1 MTATVAVLIEG
12 TFAAATAAPGTG
24 AYYLSDQC
32 ATAVDKLTCTNE
44 GVATATATAQLYGP
58 DGALVQNYVKT
69 IVAGAP
75 PWPFP
80 DVVGH
85 IIASGGKLT
94 VTCPTANTIKV
105 RASGRKFT

>member
-1 MTATVAVLIEG
+1 MTTTPAVLIEG
-12 TFAAATAAPGTG
+12 TFAAATATASVG

-32 ATAVDKLTCTNE
+32 PTAVDKLTCTNE
-44 GVATATATAQLYGP
+44 GAATATATAQLFSP
-58 DGALVQNYVKT
+58 DGALVQTYTKT
-69 IVAGAP
+69 LTVGQS
-75 PWPFP
+75 WPFP

>member
-1 MTATVAVLIEG
+1 MTTTPVVLIEG
-12 TFAAATAAPGTG
+12 TFAATTATPTIG

-32 ATAVDKLTCTNE
+32 TTAVDKLTCTNE
-44 GVATATATAQLYGP
+44 GAATATATAQLYGP
-58 DGALVQNYVKT
+58 DGTLVQTYAKALVV
-69 IVAGAP
+69 GAS
-75 PWPFP
+75 WPFP

-85 IIASGGKLT
+85 IIANGGNLA